1 MGFNKCWEL
10 NWLDILSTLF
20 PAWYSALMPS
30 PTPSTPGC
38 ECVCVYGLCR
48 CVCLLV
54 CVRAASLSVSLHIC
68 VSMCTYR
75 LVSVCVS
82 ELILVTA
89 GVSSALNLSVV
100 MSVSMCVYFK
110 LMILSIHVLL
120 CILMGV
126 CACCLCVC
134 QVWRICFLP
143 CGRTYQSHPSII
155 SLHYVFMSFC
165 VCRAVIGS

>member
-1 MGFNKCWEL
+1 M
-10 NWLDILSTLF
+10 
-20 PAWYSALMPS
+20 
-30 PTPSTPGC
+30 
-38 ECVCVYGLCR
+38 
-48 CVCLLV
+48 

-134 QVWRICFLP
+134 QV
-143 CGRTYQSHPSII
+143 
-155 SLHYVFMSFC
+155 
-165 VCRAVIGS
+165 